1 MARIQLKRKPKR
13 KIRIKRR
20 ETPHRVTAVLARMRK
35 RGESLSQAA
44 RAEHSTPRTVK
55 KFVGEQLRR
64 SASGR
69 YSPTRSD
76 RLKREIYVFGAD
88 GYEPVTVG
96 SSKQAKLA
104 SEHLI
109 AIDRFLRTYATEWL
123 TPFRGKRIGGIE
135 LLTDPS
141 RIREFADADLVK
153 LDGLYRDQRGR
164 GRRK

>member
-1 MARIQLKRKPKR
+1 MRGIRIKKKPKR

-20 ETPHRVTAVLARMRK
+20 GIPHRVTAVLARMRK

-69 YSPTRSD
+69 YSATSSD
-76 RLKREIYVFGAD
+76 RLKREINVFGVD

-96 SSKQAKLA
+96 SSRQAQLA
-104 SEHLI
+104 SQHLI
-109 AIDRFLRTYATEWL
+109 AINRFLRTGDTEQL
-123 TPFRGKRIGGIE
+123 KRFRGKRIGGIG
-135 LLTDPS
+135 LLTDPK
-141 RIREFADADLVK
+141 RIREFAEADLVK
-153 LDGLYRDQRGR
+153 LDGLYRDQRNHGH
-164 GRRK
+164 RK